1 MSDDTSAAL
10 IASLDVKFDQL
21 AKNMKTAIQ
30 VFDDGGRKLEKRQAQ
45 IKKQLSN
52 WAVDFS
58 GLGGLNKA
66 LVGLTAV
73 GIVGGIGALVKSGL
87 DAASAIGDV
96 AQQAGV
102 GVEFLQKLR
111 FAASQSGATFDI
123 VDTALTT
130 LNKTFGDFVN
140 TGAGKGADVFK
151 KLGIDKL
158 INSGDIRNAEQLFD
172 VIVKK
177 VSTFGSE
184 AQKSS
189 FLAAVF
195 GKEAGPKLLQLVN
208 QGTDGL
214 AKLERQAVS
223 LGIVLSAQTV
233 QGAKDASDKLDALFN
248 VMKAQGVSAVAALA
262 PEIARLAQQI
272 TDSLPDLV
280 IWIEKWADFFGLID
294 LNKVESLKTKIQ
306 DADAEVKG
314 LLEKKENNKG
324 VWKALFGLSDADF
337 DLLISDAKDKA
348 QRLRDELKI
357 ETTTGRGHHIHM
369 DTPMALTWKGGQFEP
384 GKLTVAQTDAEKAKA
399 EADAKRAEELALR
412 RKELLAQTGV
422 DAATARAA
430 MIVAQDQTN
439 VQLLKGTAGYYS
451 AVKKQIDDEYTASVT
466 TAQAE
471 AAKQIAT
478 LGRKGTAWK
487 GYAEGVANIN
497 QALTDKIAAAA
508 EEQKQK
514 LDAASP
520 LSSLRETLTAGDE
533 QVRQLKDQAAAHY
546 LVAGSLERM
555 LFLQHALDD
564 ARQKD
569 PAFTGFSGPQTDALR
584 AQADAIAG
592 ASADQMDSFVT
603 QQAKAY
609 ERIDELR
616 QQDLLSE
623 QQAADAKAQI
633 DRAINEE
640 RLNAAD
646 QFFGNL
652 ASLSESK
659 NKTLAAVGK
668 AAAVAQAT
676 IDGILAVQKTLATI
690 PPPFS
695 FAVAASIGA
704 ATAVNVAK
712 ISGIGFES
720 GGFTGAGPRNQPAG
734 IVHAGEVVF
743 SQDDVRRWGG
753 PGVVDRMRRR
763 GYARGGIVGT
773 PAAPIL
779 GPAQGGGMKITIK
792 QQPGVAVEQVGLS
805 RDEVVF
811 EARRILHTEGAG
823 VIATNIRSPNGAV
836 AKANRDTIK
845 AGRRRQ

>member
-30 VFDDGGRKLEKRQAQ
+30 VFNDGGRKLEKRQAQ
-45 IKKQLSN
+45 VKKNLSN

-58 GLGGLNKA
+58 GLGGINKA
-66 LVGLTAV
+66 LVGLTAAGAV
-73 GIVGGIGALVKSGL
+73 TGIGALVKSGL

-123 VDTALTT
+123 MDTALTK

-140 TGAGKGADVFK
+140 TGAGRGADAFK

-189 FLAAVF
+189 FLASVF

-208 QGTDGL
+208 QGSDGL
-214 AKLERQAVS
+214 ARLEQQAIS

-248 VMKAQGVSAVAALA
+248 VIKAEGISAVGHLA
-262 PEIARLAQQI
+262 PQIANLAQEI
-272 TDSLPDLV
+272 TDGIPDLL
-280 IWIEKWADFFGLID
+280 IWVEQWASFFGLID
-294 LNKVESLKTKIQ
+294 LTPVQK
-306 DADAEVKG
+306 ARAEVKRLNDELDDMLKDRQNTDGVFGFLNRKFGNPG
-314 LLEKKENNKG
+314 LDARIQTTLGRVIAAN
-324 VWKALFGLSDADF
+324 KALSEAEGAS
-337 DLLISDAKDKA
+337 
-348 QRLRDELKI
+348 
-357 ETTTGRGHHIHM
+357 GR
-369 DTPMALTWKGGQFEP
+369 TAAPPKPQLE
-384 GKLTVAQTDAEKAKA
+384 KLTVAQTEAEKAKA
-399 EADAKRAEELALR
+399 EADAKKAQELADH

-439 VQLLKGTAGYYS
+439 VQLLKGAAGYYS
-451 AVKKQIDDEYTASVT
+451 AVKKQIEDEYTASVT

-478 LGRKGTAWK
+478 LGKKGTAWK

-569 PAFTGFSGPQTDALR
+569 PSFSGFSGSQTDALR

-652 ASLSESK
+652 ATLSESK
-659 NKTLAAVGK
+659 NKTLAAIGK

-690 PPPFS
+690 PPPYS
-695 FAVAASIGA
+695 FALAASIGA
-704 ATAVNVAK
+704 ATAVNIAK
-712 ISGIGFES
+712 ITGIGFEG
-720 GGFTGAGPRNQPAG
+720 GGFTGPGARNQPAG

-773 PAAPIL
+773 PAAPLL
-779 GPAQGGGMKITIK
+779 GPPQGGGMKITIK

-811 EARRILHTEGAG
+811 EARRVLHTEGAG
-823 VIATNIRSPNGAV
+823 VIATNIRNPNGAV